1 MEVHFE
7 RSGGFAGRKISAT
20 IREPIAEELK
30 RLIDAARF
38 FELPQRGTTRVRGAD
53 RFQYAITVS
62 DGPKKHEI
70 TVSEGTIPESL
81 QPLIDYL
88 SKAATAGG
96 GEPR

>member
-7 RSGGFAGRKISAT
+7 RSGGFAGRTISAT

-62 DGPKKHEI
+62 
-70 TVSEGTIPESL
+70 EGTIPESL

>member
-20 IREPIAEELK
+20 IREPIAEELR
-30 RLIDAARF
+30 RLIEAARF
-38 FELPQRGTTRVRGAD
+38 FELPRRGTTPARGAD
-53 RFQYAITVS
+53 RFQYVVTVS
-62 DGPKKHEI
+62 DGPKKHEV
-70 TVSEGTIPESL
+70 TVSDATIPESL